1 MRVLIVDDEPKVRQ
15 HLRML
20 LNTRNVCEIA
30 GEACD
35 GAEALKMMDAAAPDI
50 VITDIR
56 MPRMDGLQ
64 LLKEIQRQ
72 GFTVGRIV
80 LTGYGDFA
88 YTRRAMQ
95 QGIRTYLLKPIDE
108 AELWKAME
116 EAVQDLNHEKLIMH
130 QLKCGEKQRRE
141 LQLLRLLQNRFAGE
155 TSALS
160 SFAPCCAGRLF
171 IIETLEE
178 DGRSYSDVIEELQ
191 NETTVAAVVDETKIA
206 CYQSNCVHPEEEA
219 CLLRDVFSENDRSV
233 TVAYGEK
240 LSSIDSIAKSY
251 QDICRLLNSKWLLPQ
266 NTILHT
272 GMLPRADEP
281 GAWKK
286 IELWDHTA
294 LDEAIVSENMEEIRK
309 QVGSLF
315 SFFQTTPCNE
325 QMKRALFTEELI
337 HIMRSVSEK
346 GGDANQALGGEL
358 NVVELLKTY
367 DISAL
372 ENWYASIC
380 RKVSQYLA
388 AIRDRRPECVSERIM
403 TMFQKNPS
411 GSYSLHELA
420 RMFYMSPAYLG
431 STFKKEKGQ
440 TLHAWL
446 TAERMEISKKAL
458 IQTEAPVYEIAEQ
471 CSYQNLRSFFT
482 AFKKSENCTPSEYR
496 ERMKKQ

>member
-20 LNTRNVCEIA
+20 LNTRNVYEIA

-155 TSALS
+155 TSALA

-178 DGRSYSDVIEELQ
+178 DGRSYSDVMEELQ
-191 NETTVAAVVDETKIA
+191 NETTVTAVVDETKIA

-219 CLLRDVFSENDRSV
+219 CLLRDGFFRKRPF
-233 TVAYGEK
+233 G
-240 LSSIDSIAKSY
+240 DS
-251 QDICRLLNSKWLLPQ
+251 RLRRK
-266 NTILHT
+266 TILH
-272 GMLPRADEP
+272 R
-281 GAWKK
+281 
-286 IELWDHTA
+286 
-294 LDEAIVSENMEEIRK
+294 
-309 QVGSLF
+309 F
-315 SFFQTTPCNE
+315 
-325 QMKRALFTEELI
+325 
-337 HIMRSVSEK
+337 
-346 GGDANQALGGEL
+346 
-358 NVVELLKTY
+358 
-367 DISAL
+367 
-372 ENWYASIC
+372 
-380 RKVSQYLA
+380 
-388 AIRDRRPECVSERIM
+388 DR
-403 TMFQKNPS
+403 
-411 GSYSLHELA
+411 
-420 RMFYMSPAYLG
+420 
-431 STFKKEKGQ
+431 
-440 TLHAWL
+440 
-446 TAERMEISKKAL
+446 
-458 IQTEAPVYEIAEQ
+458 
-471 CSYQNLRSFFT
+471 
-482 AFKKSENCTPSEYR
+482 
-496 ERMKKQ
+496 